1 MINDFVFDDFS
12 STVADTVHLSY
23 PQQLILCFELFGYA
37 FLFSEFSNKAV
48 KHFCCFF
55 VDICKVF
62 FKIYYEKDRERI
74 ENYYQLNSLD
84 QRSLSS

>member
-55 VDICKVF
+55 VDICKVVVQLAGRQ
-62 FKIYYEKDRERI
+62 KVVV
-74 ENYYQLNSLD
+74 ENLVVLP
-84 QRSLSS
+84 LFL